1 MANSKKIPSIDIMIP
16 YYGDFKLLK
25 KAVDSVLAQTN
36 DNWNL
41 TILDDH
47 FPSKE
52 AFEYYKKNS
61 HPKIKY
67 IRHKKNL
74 GITENFNFA
83 AKSATAMY
91 CVIMG
96 GDDMMLPNYVEV
108 ALKNIGK
115 ADFYQ
120 PGVEVVDADDKVCL
134 PIVDMVKK
142 ILQPRKAGVY
152 SGQKLATSLS
162 NGHWLYFPSITW
174 KTNKLKEY
182 PFDPRYKILEDVDS
196 QLSMISEGATLYLD
210 KTKTFQYRRFA
221 DSLSSKEKVR
231 GGVRFKEEDDVY
243 DKFAIIFQEKG
254 WKKAAIAAKIRL
266 TSRIHKMI
274 SW

>member
-1 MANSKKIPSIDIMIP
+1 MTNKNQTPTIEIMIP

-25 KAVDSVLAQTN
+25 KAVDSVLAQTS
-36 DNWNL
+36 DNWSL

-47 FPSKE
+47 FPSE
-52 AFEYYKKNS
+52 QAFEYYKSNP

-74 GITENFNFA
+74 GITQNFNFA
-83 AKSATAMY
+83 AQLATAKY

-96 GDDMMLPNYVEV
+96 GDDKMLPNYVEV

-120 PGVEVVDADDKVCL
+120 PGVEVIDADDNVYL
-134 PIVDMVKK
+134 PLVDIVKRILRPKK
-142 ILQPRKAGVY
+142 SGVY

-174 KTNKLKEY
+174 RTDNLKKY
-182 PFDPRYKILEDVDS
+182 PFDSRYKVLEDVVS

-221 DSLSSKEKVR
+221 DSLSSKEKGT

-254 WKKAAIAAKIRL
+254 WKRAAAAAKLRL
-266 TSRIHKMI
+266 TSRVHKAI